1 MNNDHAKTIFQRR
14 PLTMFVVLSYGI
26 SWLIWAPVTYL
37 SDGDWYTVRWLT
49 AIGSMGP
56 ALAAIIVL
64 RLRSK
69 SDCTSDPRQS
79 GRRILF
85 LAVFAFAGAYG
96 IWDALAATGE
106 VWESKAAW
114 PRPLIQS
121 DQPLISP
128 GSLSAINSIA
138 ILLNA
143 LLVAFVVSRAKSPS
157 LRIRAR
163 FESLIRWRLG
173 PWMAVAVLLFL
184 IPLAVGCLVSI
195 ASSRELEWP
204 IFAAGGLTPWL
215 HYLARISLFIFLF
228 GGANEEA
235 GWRGFALPELQTR
248 HSPLVASLILGVIW
262 GLWHTP
268 LHFGPA
274 YGGSGWLGLAMQ
286 TMLGTVP
293 ASILLTWLFNRTKS
307 SLLAVWVA
315 HGSMNLG
322 PKIFPFGGAAAIVLL
337 LMVLTVVFYD
347 RMYHR
352 RFSSDG
358 NAEGMPKAD
367 K

>member
-1 MNNDHAKTIFQRR
+1 MNG
-14 PLTMFVVLSYGI
+14 L
-26 SWLIWAPVTYL
+26 
-37 SDGDWYTVRWLT
+37 
-49 AIGSMGP
+49 
-56 ALAAIIVL
+56 
-64 RLRSK
+64 
-69 SDCTSDPRQS
+69 
-79 GRRILF
+79 
-85 LAVFAFAGAYG
+85 
-96 IWDALAATGE
+96 
-106 VWESKAAW
+106 
-114 PRPLIQS
+114 
-121 DQPLISP
+121 
-128 GSLSAINSIA
+128 A

-143 LLVAFVVSRAKSPS
+143 LLVAFVISRAHSSSPT
-157 LRIRAR
+157 IRAR

-173 PWMAVAVLLFL
+173 PWIAVAASLFL
-184 IPLAVGCLVSI
+184 IPLAVGCLLSI

-204 IFAAGGLTPWL
+204 MFAAGGLRPWL
-215 HYLARISLFIFLF
+215 HYLSRFCLFIFLF

-248 HSPLVASLILGVIW
+248 YSPLVASLILGVIW
-262 GLWHTP
+262 GFWHTP

-274 YGGSGWLGLAMQ
+274 YGGSGWSGVAMQ
-286 TMLGTVP
+286 TILGTVP

-347 RMYHR
+347 RMYR
-352 RFSSDG
+352 RRLSSDG
-358 NAEGMPKAD
+358 NAEGMPKAE